1 MGYNLH
7 ITRGDVSSEKVSP
20 EITVEE
26 WLEYIRGDSELQ
38 LVEGSVSYKVK
49 WTGPGSEPY
58 MWLAWSHGNIYT
70 KGPDK
75 PLLEKMLVI
84 AKHFGARVQGDDGE
98 YYEDSSQL

>member
-7 ITRGDVSSEKVSP
+7 ITRADVSSGELISK
-20 EITVEE
+20 ITAEE
-26 WLEYIRGDSELQ
+26 WLEYVWSDFELQ
-38 LVEGSVSYKVK
+38 LVEGSISHKVK

-58 MWLAWSHGNIYT
+58 MWLVWSHGTIYT

-98 YYEDSSQL
+98 YYEASSQL